1 MICAWSRV
9 VKSESEGLGVSIF
22 CFMKCLS
29 YIYTIDAFKMPDI
42 ISRLNVYK
50 TTKFKMLNY
59 FFKFYFAAARNRS
72 AASASPYKAK
82 ANLMANKEMVNYLM
96 LHHNFFFQCRR
107 ESRTSISNH
116 EIWRMFHE

>member
-1 MICAWSRV
+1 

-29 YIYTIDAFKMPDI
+29 YIYTINAFKMPDI

-59 FFKFYFAAARNRS
+59 FFKFYFAATRNRS
-72 AASASPYKAK
+72 AASESAVFLAK
-82 ANLMANKEMVNYLM
+82 ANIMAKKEMVNYLM